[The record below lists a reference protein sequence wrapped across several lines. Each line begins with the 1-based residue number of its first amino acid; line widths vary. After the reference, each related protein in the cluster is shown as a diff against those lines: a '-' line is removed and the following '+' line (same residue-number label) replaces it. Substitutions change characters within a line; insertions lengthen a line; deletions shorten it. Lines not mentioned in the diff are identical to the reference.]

1 MCACK
6 IKETNKYMMRSI
18 MVGREKK
25 WGRCVSDLHPAFL
38 SRHQP
43 SFEKSP
49 DIETDVELTVSADNL
64 SLDTLKISQVQGF
77 KDNLKMSEGS
87 RVSWTVSKCHNS
99 RAGKRDYSRASRV
112 WEKLKQPQTRG
123 AGDTANRLLLTVDW
137 MAPCMMSGSSSAT

>member
-1 MCACK
+1 
-6 IKETNKYMMRSI
+6 MMRST
-18 MVGREKK
+18 MVGRKKK

-64 SLDTLKISQVQGF
+64 SMDTLKISQVQVF

-99 RAGKRDYSRASRV
+99 RAGKREITPELR
-112 WEKLKQPQTRG
+112 EFGK
-123 AGDTANRLLLTVDW
+123 N
-137 MAPCMMSGSSSAT
+137 